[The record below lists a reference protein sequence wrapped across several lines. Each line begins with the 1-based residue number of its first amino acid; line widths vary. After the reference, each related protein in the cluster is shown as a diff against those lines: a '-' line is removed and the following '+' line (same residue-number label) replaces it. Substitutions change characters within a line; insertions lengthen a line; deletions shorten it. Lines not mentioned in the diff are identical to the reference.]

1 MSLIITFCDLNR
13 IRKRLSFLQFMYP
26 GVHEKT
32 IPDMPREKEERENNK
47 DDWLY

>member
-1 MSLIITFCDLNR
+1 MTFCDLNR
-13 IRKRLSFLQFMYP
+13 IKKRLIFLQFMYP
-26 GVHEKT
+26 GVHEQT

>member
-1 MSLIITFCDLNR
+1 MD
-13 IRKRLSFLQFMYP
+13 P